1 MKNCKIAFA
10 LIPMLFLAGV
20 LLCSCNRE
28 EEVNAVEETGGKPL
42 KEIRYV
48 EMPGNEEGISRI
60 VIDFEKPLIVSQFNE
75 NGEVSGSRTYVYDAE
90 ETVKVVDRLRTCD
103 FSKCK
108 MAYGDVSSPY
118 EVSWILDIEYMDGE
132 KMQICGV
139 DKWPECFDRG
149 FGIKATRQD
158 GEKEIGLWME
168 MD

>member
-1 MKNCKIAFA
+1 MIS
-10 LIPMLFLAGV
+10 MLFLAGV
-20 LLCSCNRE
+20 LLCSCRRE
-28 EEVNAVEETGGKPL
+28 RENYAAEEHGGKPL

-48 EMPGNEEGISRI
+48 EMPENDKGISRI
-60 VIDFEKPLIVSQFNE
+60 VIDFEKPSIVSQFNE
-75 NGEVSGSRTYVYDAE
+75 NGDVSGTRAYVYDAE
-90 ETVKVVDRLRTCD
+90 ETVKVVDRLRTCN

-108 MAYGDVSSPY
+108 MTYGDASSPY
-118 EVSWILDIEYMDGE
+118 EVSWFLDIECMDGE

-139 DKWPECFDRG
+139 DKWPEGFDRG

>member
-1 MKNCKIAFA
+1 M
-10 LIPMLFLAGV
+10 
-20 LLCSCNRE
+20 CSCRKE
-28 EEVNAVEETGGKPL
+28 EENNAVEEHGGNPL

-48 EMPGNEEGISRI
+48 EIPENDKGISRI
-60 VIDFEKPLIVSQFNE
+60 VIDFEKPSIVSQFNE
-75 NGEVSGSRTYVYDAE
+75 NGDVSGTRAYVYDAE
-90 ETVKVVDRLRTCD
+90 EIVKVVDRLRTCN

-108 MAYGDVSSPY
+108 MAYGDAFSPY
-118 EVSWILDIEYMDGE
+118 EVSWILDIECMDGE

-139 DKWPECFDRG
+139 DKWPEDFDRG

>member
-1 MKNCKIAFA
+1 MIS
-10 LIPMLFLAGV
+10 MLFLAGV
-20 LLCSCNRE
+20 LSCSCRKE
-28 EEVNAVEETGGKPL
+28 EENYAVEEQGGKPL

-48 EMPGNEEGISRI
+48 EMPENDKGISRI
-60 VIDFEKPLIVSQFNE
+60 VIDFEKSSIVSQFNE
-75 NGEVSGSRTYVYDAE
+75 NGDVSGTRAYVYDAE
-90 ETVKVVDRLRTCD
+90 EIVKAVDRLRTCN

-108 MAYGDVSSPY
+108 MAYGDAFSPY
-118 EVSWILDIEYMDGE
+118 EVSWFLDIECMDGE

-139 DKWPECFDRG
+139 DKWPEGFDRG

>member
-1 MKNCKIAFA
+1 MIS
-10 LIPMLFLAGV
+10 MLFLAGV
-20 LLCSCNRE
+20 LLCSCRKE
-28 EEVNAVEETGGKPL
+28 EENNAVEEQGGKPL

-48 EMPGNEEGISRI
+48 EMPENDKGISRI
-60 VIDFEKPLIVSQFNE
+60 VIDFEEPSIVFRFNE
-75 NGEVSGSRTYVYDAE
+75 NGDVSGSRAYVYDAE
-90 ETVKVVDRLRTCD
+90 ETVKVVDRLRTCN

-108 MAYGDVSSPY
+108 MAYGDASSPY

-139 DKWPECFDRG
+139 DKWPEGFDRG